1 MIYGTLPFT
10 KIINLSTADPT
21 SFTEITLTDSAG
33 SGILCN
39 YIKVHLVASGAGI
52 STSTDQ
58 VSVSLSGLAYY
69 DKLANFTNTGTSG
82 TAGAIVHFLNPVV
95 LEFPNSEGT
104 SSIGV
109 AKHSGNT
116 SMNVVVTYGVTKAQ
130 NTFKQLGLF
139 PGI

>member
-10 KIINLSTADPT
+10 KIINLSTAAPT
-21 SFTEITLTDSAG
+21 SFTEIKLTDSAG

-39 YIKVHLVASGAGI
+39 YVKVYVVPSGAGI
-52 STSTDQ
+52 STTADH
-58 VSVSLSGLAYY
+58 VSVSLSGLSYY

-82 TAGAIVHFLNPVV
+82 TAGAMVHFCNPVI

>member
-10 KIINLSTADPT
+10 KIVNLT
-21 SFTEITLTDSAG
+21 SPAAFTKIDLTDSKG
-33 SGILCN
+33 SPILCN
-39 YIKVHLVASGAGI
+39 YVKLYIVPSGAGI